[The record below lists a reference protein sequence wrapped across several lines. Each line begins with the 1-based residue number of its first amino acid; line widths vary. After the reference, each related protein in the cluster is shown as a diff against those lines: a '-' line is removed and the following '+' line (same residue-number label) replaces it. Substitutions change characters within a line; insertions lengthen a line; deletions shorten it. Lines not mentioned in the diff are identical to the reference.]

1 MSDAAT
7 QTNAILHTVSVIKD
21 ISPAFMAF
29 VTAALIIWAIFRA
42 RSAHFLLDKIWRV
55 IGGGTT
61 HDEDLKKAWLSVR
74 DLEGFRFR
82 TGIKFNTKSTL
93 IRTLKWLE
101 HNDKS
106 LNDLSFAKAWI
117 AGKPWEI
124 KPPHMLSIRGFA
136 FAVFLVTTPLTMGM
150 FAAFTATSALL
161 TIKDSGVTFW
171 TDGVTARDFFLD
183 RGTPEFTVDLATCN
197 SGAFQ
202 ALGEK
207 DGKIVCSS
215 LDPSKLP
222 YVKSAITEQKTY
234 SVFIAVFCL
243 LGLTLTLRYSARA
256 KMAHT
261 LSKLPPPEVI

>member
-1 MSDAAT
+1 
-7 QTNAILHTVSVIKD
+7 
-21 ISPAFMAF
+21 
-29 VTAALIIWAIFRA
+29 
-42 RSAHFLLDKIWRV
+42 
-55 IGGGTT
+55 
-61 HDEDLKKAWLSVR
+61 VR

-101 HNDKS
+101 HDDKS

-197 SGAFQ
+197 SGALQ

-222 YVKSAITEQKTY
+222 
-234 SVFIAVFCL
+234 
-243 LGLTLTLRYSARA
+243 
-256 KMAHT
+256 
-261 LSKLPPPEVI
+261 